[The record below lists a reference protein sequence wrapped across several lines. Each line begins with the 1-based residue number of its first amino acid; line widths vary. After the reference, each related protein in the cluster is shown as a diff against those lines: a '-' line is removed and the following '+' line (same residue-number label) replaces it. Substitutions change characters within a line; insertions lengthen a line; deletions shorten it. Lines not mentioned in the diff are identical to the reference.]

1 VIAHG
6 SGVRTRYAHLSR
18 VAVKLGERVSTGST
32 IGFVGSS
39 GESTGPHLHF
49 EVTVRGANVD
59 PLSAF

>member
-1 VIAHG
+1 MIAHG
-6 SGVRTRYAHLSR
+6 GGVRTLYAHLSR
-18 VAVKLGERVSTGST
+18 MAVKLGRERRPGST

-59 PLSAF
+59 PLSAL

>member
-1 VIAHG
+1 MIAHG

-59 PLSAF
+59 PLSAL